1 MSNAGRHL
9 PVIQDPPDDAETP
22 SCSPKIYI
30 SNEEAALLAAM
41 RGLRERS
48 IALKREA
55 QGADH
60 DRRERLE
67 AELESL
73 RSEWK
78 ALSDRREQAF
88 IRKMISL
95 GHLPPDHPTT
105 HR

>member
-9 PVIQDPPDDAETP
+9 PVIQESDNDAETP

-48 IALKREA
+48 IAVKKQVE
-55 QGADH
+55 GADR
-60 DRRERLE
+60 DRRVRLE
-67 AELESL
+67 AELEEL

-78 ALSDRREQAF
+78 VLSDRREQAF

-95 GHLPPDHPTT
+95 GHLPPDHPVE
-105 HR
+105 R